1 MDLKTILQNLQKGID
16 TAQSIAG
23 PLAAIGV
30 PGAGLAKAL
39 LEVAENV
46 KARIDEGAVVATSDD
61 AAEVKLIIERLQ
73 TINDQLAAE
82 IEES

>member
-39 LEVAENV
+39 LDVAENV
-46 KARIDEGAVVATSDD
+46 KLRIDEGAVVATTDD
-61 AAEVKLIIERLQ
+61 EESVKAIIERLQ
-73 TINDQLAAE
+73 AINDDLAAE
-82 IEES
+82 IDRS